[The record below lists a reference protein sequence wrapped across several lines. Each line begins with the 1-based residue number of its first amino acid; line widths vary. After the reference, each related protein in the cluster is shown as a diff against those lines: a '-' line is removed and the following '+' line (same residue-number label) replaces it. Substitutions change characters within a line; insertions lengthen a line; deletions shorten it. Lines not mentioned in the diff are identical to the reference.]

1 MASIFMTGST
11 GFMGVHLALRLAN
24 DGHTVKALCR
34 NPEQASAL
42 KHPNIE
48 LIKGD
53 ISYPDSLRKGM
64 KGCDELY
71 HLAALAKPWDKDPL
85 AFSKANV
92 QGTINV
98 LDAAKASKV
107 KKVVITSTAGVL
119 GYSINGETIDEKI
132 RKGIELSTA
141 YEQTKLQ
148 GEDVARRY
156 AKEGMHVVIV
166 NPTRVYGPGVLSQSN
181 STTKMIKQFSLGKW
195 RIVPGNGEGVGNYVY
210 IDDVIQGHILAM
222 EKGRSGERYIL
233 GAENASFNEF
243 FAKLRVHTGQT
254 QHLFNLP
261 LGLML
266 GVSGFMQFLANNFGI
281 RPLIT
286 PPFIRKYAQK
296 AYLTHEKAAQ
306 ELGYAP
312 VSLDEG
318 IQKTLNWL
326 QEN

>member
-1 MASIFMTGST
+1 MASVFITGST

-34 NPEQASAL
+34 DVNKASEL
-42 KHPNIE
+42 RHPNIQ
-48 LIKGD
+48 LVKGD
-53 ISYPDSLRKGM
+53 IANPDSLRKGM
-64 KGCDELY
+64 ASCDQIY

-85 AFSKANV
+85 AFSKANI

-98 LDAAKASKV
+98 LDAAKICGV
-107 KKVVITSTAGVL
+107 KKIVITSTAGVL
-119 GYSINGETIDEKI
+119 GYSANGETIDETL
-132 RKGIELSTA
+132 RKQVELSTA

-148 GEDVARRY
+148 GEEIARRA
-156 AKEGMHVVIV
+156 AKEGFHVVIV

-195 RIVPGNGEGVGNYVY
+195 RIIPGDGEGVGNYVY
-210 IDDVIQGHILAM
+210 VDDVIQGHILAM

-233 GAENASFNEF
+233 GAENASFNQF
-243 FAKLRVHTGQT
+243 FEKLRTHTNQ
-254 QHLFNLP
+254 QHRLFNLP

-266 GVSGFMQFLANNFGI
+266 GVSGTMQFMADKFGI

-296 AYLTHEKAAQ
+296 AYLTHQKAAT
-306 ELGYAP
+306 ELGYQP
-312 VSLDEG
+312 LSLDEG
-318 IQKTLNWL
+318 IKKTLAWL
-326 QEN
+326 KNN